1 MKSISE
7 LLIKWTKGTTMIIIS
22 LFPLHPF
29 SLSNDD
35 TVTNGI
41 ALSPTLHRAFDRGLI
56 HITPDYKVKVSAV
69 VNDTDSNFTLTQFN
83 DREIFLPIR
92 DSWYPSVESLSWHKE
107 HIFLG

>member
-1 MKSISE
+1 
-7 LLIKWTKGTTMIIIS
+7 MIIIS